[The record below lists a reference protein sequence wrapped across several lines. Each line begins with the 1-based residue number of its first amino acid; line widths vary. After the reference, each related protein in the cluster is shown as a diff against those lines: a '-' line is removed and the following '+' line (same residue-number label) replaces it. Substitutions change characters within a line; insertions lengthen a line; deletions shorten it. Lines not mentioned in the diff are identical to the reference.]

1 MPLHVGSGCL
11 PATITNLRI
20 NCIAQSA
27 TPPEMSLW
35 EKIKEFF
42 CSTHQTEAQECIWT
56 ICHPSVGTTRED
68 VVSRF
73 EQLRMLV
80 YAGYE
85 ESIHSGRHGESHFC
99 ILDADNQEILSVT
112 LDDAGNYTVNCQ
124 GHNET
129 YRFTMDIEQ
138 GEECTEHAEGASGTL
153 QVSPLPDPAA
163 PQTPAAYDAV
173 WSEWKRAAPAE
184 ELRGRAATVQR
195 ICTCLN
201 NGSRELNVGESG
213 LTALPDC
220 LPAHITTL
228 VIPHNNYLTSLPTL
242 PSGLEVLTVEDNQLT
257 SLPPLPS
264 GLEVLTVED
273 NQLTS
278 LPPLPSGLEVLT
290 VEDNQ
295 LTSLPPLPSGLEVLT
310 VEDNQLTSLP
320 PLPSGLEVL
329 TVEDNQLT
337 SLPPL
342 PSGLEVLTV
351 EDNQL
356 TSLPP
361 LPSGLEVLTVEDNQL
376 TSLPPLPSGLEVLT
390 VEDNQLTSLPPLP
403 AGLVVLTVSGNQ
415 LTSLPPLPAG
425 LQTLSVAGNQLTS
438 LPPLPA
444 GLQMLLVA
452 RNQLTSLPPLPA
464 GLQMLLVARNQ
475 LTSLPPLP
483 PAGLQTLSVAGNQL
497 TSLPPLPAGLQML
510 SVAGNQLTRL
520 PPLPAGLRRL
530 LVAGNQ
536 LTSLPPL
543 PAGLQMLLVARN
555 QLTSLPP
562 LPAGLQML
570 SVSDNQLTSLPLLP
584 AGLELLTLERN
595 PQLVR
600 LPPLP
605 EGLQT
610 LSVDANPQLT
620 RLPALPSGL
629 QRLYARNNQLT
640 RLPESITGLSSE
652 ASVNLEGNPLSERT
666 LQALREITSAP
677 GYSGPRILFDMA
689 GASAPREARALHL
702 AAAGWLVPAR
712 EGEPAP
718 ADRWHMFG
726 QEDNAAAFSLFLDRL
741 SETENFMK
749 DAGFKAQIS
758 SWLVQLAEDE
768 ALRAKTFAMAT
779 EATASCQDRVTLA
792 LHQMK
797 NVQLV
802 HDAEKGQYDNNLAAL
817 VATGR
822 EMFRLEKLEQIA
834 REKAGTLALADDVEV
849 YLAYQNKLKKAL
861 GLTSV
866 TAEMRF
872 FGVSGVTVSDL
883 QAAELQVKAAEKSE
897 LREWILQWGPLH
909 SVLERKAP
917 ERVNALRE
925 KQISDYEETYRML
938 SDTELRPFGLVG
950 NTDAERTIGARAM
963 ESAKKTFLDGLR
975 PLVEEMLG
983 SYLAP

>member
-1 MPLHVGSGCL
+1 MPLHVGRGCL

-73 EQLRMLV
+73 EQLRMLT

-112 LDDAGNYTVNCQ
+112 LDDAGNHTVNCQ

-153 QVSPLPDPAA
+153 QVSPLPAPAA
-163 PQTPAAYDAV
+163 PQTPAEYDAV
-173 WSEWKRAAPAE
+173 WSEWKGAAPAE

-213 LTALPDC
+213 LTALPDR

-257 SLPPLPS
+257 SLPPLP
-264 GLEVLTVED
+264 
-273 NQLTS
+273 
-278 LPPLPSGLEVLT
+278 
-290 VEDNQ
+290 
-295 LTSLPPLPSGLEVLT
+295 
-310 VEDNQLTSLP
+310 
-320 PLPSGLEVL
+320 
-329 TVEDNQLT
+329 
-337 SLPPL
+337 
-342 PSGLEVLTV
+342 
-351 EDNQL
+351 
-356 TSLPP
+356 
-361 LPSGLEVLTVEDNQL
+361 
-376 TSLPPLPSGLEVLT
+376 
-390 VEDNQLTSLPPLP
+390 
-403 AGLVVLTVSGNQ
+403 
-415 LTSLPPLPAG
+415 
-425 LQTLSVAGNQLTS
+425 
-438 LPPLPA
+438 
-444 GLQMLLVA
+444 
-452 RNQLTSLPPLPA
+452 
-464 GLQMLLVARNQ
+464 
-475 LTSLPPLP
+475 
-483 PAGLQTLSVAGNQL
+483 
-497 TSLPPLPAGLQML
+497 AGLQML

-520 PPLPAGLRRL
+520 P
-530 LVAGNQ
+530 
-536 LTSLPPL
+536 
-543 PAGLQMLLVARN
+543 
-555 QLTSLPP
+555 
-562 LPAGLQML
+562 
-570 SVSDNQLTSLPLLP
+570 
-584 AGLELLTLERN
+584 
-595 PQLVR
+595 
-600 LPPLP
+600 
-605 EGLQT
+605 
-610 LSVDANPQLT
+610 
-620 RLPALPSGL
+620 ALPSGL
-629 QRLYARNNQLT
+629 QRLYAHNNQLT

-666 LQALREITSAP
+666 LQALQNITSAP

>member
-42 CSTHQTEAQECIWT
+42 CSTHQTEALECIWT

-73 EQLRMLV
+73 EQLRMLA

-220 LPAHITTL
+220 LPTHITTL
-228 VIPHNNYLTSLPTL
+228 VIPHNNYLTSLPT
-242 PSGLEVLTVEDNQLT
+242 
-257 SLPPLPS
+257 
-264 GLEVLTVED
+264 
-273 NQLTS
+273 
-278 LPPLPSGLEVLT
+278 
-290 VEDNQ
+290 
-295 LTSLPPLPSGLEVLT
+295 
-310 VEDNQLTSLP
+310 
-320 PLPSGLEVL
+320 
-329 TVEDNQLT
+329 
-337 SLPPL
+337 
-342 PSGLEVLTV
+342 
-351 EDNQL
+351 
-356 TSLPP
+356 
-361 LPSGLEVLTVEDNQL
+361 
-376 TSLPPLPSGLEVLT
+376 LPSGLEVLT

-444 GLQMLLVA
+444 GLQV
-452 RNQLTSLPPLPA
+452 
-464 GLQMLLVARNQ
+464 
-475 LTSLPPLP
+475 
-483 PAGLQTLSVAGNQL
+483 
-497 TSLPPLPAGLQML
+497 
-510 SVAGNQLTRL
+510 
-520 PPLPAGLRRL
+520 
-530 LVAGNQ
+530 
-536 LTSLPPL
+536 
-543 PAGLQMLLVARN
+543 
-555 QLTSLPP
+555 
-562 LPAGLQML
+562 L

-702 AAAGWLVPAR
+702 AAAGWCLPGRANR
-712 EGEPAP
+712 LLQTDGICS
-718 ADRWHMFG
+718 DRKITLLPS
-726 QEDNAAAFSLFLDRL
+726 A
-741 SETENFMK
+741 
-749 DAGFKAQIS
+749 S
-758 SWLVQLAEDE
+758 SW
-768 ALRAKTFAMAT
+768 
-779 EATASCQDRVTLA
+779 
-792 LHQMK
+792 
-797 NVQLV
+797 
-802 HDAEKGQYDNNLAAL
+802 
-817 VATGR
+817 
-822 EMFRLEKLEQIA
+822 
-834 REKAGTLALADDVEV
+834 
-849 YLAYQNKLKKAL
+849 
-861 GLTSV
+861 
-866 TAEMRF
+866 
-872 FGVSGVTVSDL
+872 
-883 QAAELQVKAAEKSE
+883 
-897 LREWILQWGPLH
+897 
-909 SVLERKAP
+909 
-917 ERVNALRE
+917 
-925 KQISDYEETYRML
+925 
-938 SDTELRPFGLVG
+938 
-950 NTDAERTIGARAM
+950 TD
-963 ESAKKTFLDGLR
+963 
-975 PLVEEMLG
+975 
-983 SYLAP
+983 

>member
-73 EQLRMLV
+73 EQLRTLA

-99 ILDADNQEILSVT
+99 ILDANSQEILSVT

-153 QVSPLPDPAA
+153 QVSPLPATAA
-163 PQTPAAYDAV
+163 PQTPAEYDAV
-173 WSEWKRAAPAE
+173 WSEWKGAAPAE

-242 PSGLEVLTVEDNQLT
+242 PSGLEVLTVEDNQLI
-257 SLPPLPS
+257 
-264 GLEVLTVED
+264 
-273 NQLTS
+273 
-278 LPPLPSGLEVLT
+278 
-290 VEDNQ
+290 
-295 LTSLPPLPSGLEVLT
+295 
-310 VEDNQLTSLP
+310 
-320 PLPSGLEVL
+320 
-329 TVEDNQLT
+329 
-337 SLPPL
+337 
-342 PSGLEVLTV
+342 
-351 EDNQL
+351 
-356 TSLPP
+356 
-361 LPSGLEVLTVEDNQL
+361 
-376 TSLPPLPSGLEVLT
+376 
-390 VEDNQLTSLPPLP
+390 
-403 AGLVVLTVSGNQ
+403 
-415 LTSLPPLPAG
+415 
-425 LQTLSVAGNQLTS
+425 
-438 LPPLPA
+438 
-444 GLQMLLVA
+444 
-452 RNQLTSLPPLPA
+452 
-464 GLQMLLVARNQ
+464 
-475 LTSLPPLP
+475 
-483 PAGLQTLSVAGNQL
+483 
-497 TSLPPLPAGLQML
+497 
-510 SVAGNQLTRL
+510 
-520 PPLPAGLRRL
+520 
-530 LVAGNQ
+530 
-536 LTSLPPL
+536 
-543 PAGLQMLLVARN
+543 
-555 QLTSLPP
+555 
-562 LPAGLQML
+562 
-570 SVSDNQLTSLPLLP
+570 SLPLLP
-584 AGLELLTLERN
+584 AGLELLTVDRN

-610 LSVDANPQLT
+610 LSVDDNPQLT
-620 RLPALPSGL
+620 RLPALPSGIQL
-629 QRLYARNNQLT
+629 LFARNNQLT
-640 RLPESITGLSSE
+640 RLPESITGL
-652 ASVNLEGNPLSERT
+652 ASNATVNVEGNPLSERT
-666 LQALREITSAP
+666 LQALLDITSAP
-677 GYSGPRILFDMA
+677 GYSGPTIHFNMA
-689 GASAPREARALHL
+689 GPSAPREARALHL
-702 AAAGWLVPAR
+702 AAADWLMPAR
-712 EGEPAP
+712 EREPAP

-741 SETENFMK
+741 SETENFIR
-749 DAGFKAQIS
+749 DAGFKEQIS
-758 SWLVQLAEDE
+758 SWLVQLAEDD

-802 HDAEKGQYDNNLAAL
+802 HDAEKGEYDNNLVVL

-834 REKAGTLALADDVEV
+834 REKAGTLALVDEIEV
-849 YLAYQNKLKKAL
+849 WLAYQNKLKKSL

-897 LREWILQWGPLH
+897 FREWILQWGPLH

-938 SDTELRPFGLVG
+938 SDTELRPSGLVG

-975 PLVEEMLG
+975 SLVEEMLG
-983 SYLAP
+983 SYLKVRQRLN

>member
-1 MPLHVGSGCL
+1 MPLHVGRGCL

-153 QVSPLPDPAA
+153 QVSPLPAPAA
-163 PQTPAAYDAV
+163 PQTPAEYDAV
-173 WSEWKRAAPAE
+173 WSEWKGAAPAE

-213 LTALPDC
+213 LTALPDR

-228 VIPHNNYLTSLPTL
+228 VIPHNNYLTSLPT
-242 PSGLEVLTVEDNQLT
+242 
-257 SLPPLPS
+257 
-264 GLEVLTVED
+264 
-273 NQLTS
+273 
-278 LPPLPSGLEVLT
+278 
-290 VEDNQ
+290 
-295 LTSLPPLPSGLEVLT
+295 
-310 VEDNQLTSLP
+310 
-320 PLPSGLEVL
+320 
-329 TVEDNQLT
+329 
-337 SLPPL
+337 
-342 PSGLEVLTV
+342 
-351 EDNQL
+351 
-356 TSLPP
+356 

-464 GLQMLLVARNQ
+464 GLQML
-475 LTSLPPLP
+475 
-483 PAGLQTLSVAGNQL
+483 
-497 TSLPPLPAGLQML
+497 

-543 PAGLQMLLVARN
+543 PAGLQV
-555 QLTSLPP
+555 
-562 LPAGLQML
+562 L
-570 SVSDNQLTSLPLLP
+570 SVSDNQLTS
-584 AGLELLTLERN
+584 
-595 PQLVR
+595 
-600 LPPLP
+600 
-605 EGLQT
+605 
-610 LSVDANPQLT
+610 
-620 RLPALPSGL
+620 
-629 QRLYARNNQLT
+629 
-640 RLPESITGLSSE
+640 LPESITGLSSE
-652 ASVNLEGNPLSERT
+652 ASVNLYGNPLSERT
-666 LQALREITSAP
+666 LQALRNITSAP

-702 AAAGWLVPAR
+702 AAADWLVPAR

-741 SETENFMK
+741 GETENCIK

-758 SWLVQLAEDE
+758 SWLVQLAGDE

-802 HDAEKGQYDNNLAAL
+802 HDAEKGEYDNNLAAL

-822 EMFRLEKLEQIA
+822 EMFRLGKLEQIA
-834 REKAGTLALADDVEV
+834 REKVRTLALVDEIEV
-849 YLAYQNKLKKAL
+849 WLAYQNKLKKSL

-909 SVLERKAP
+909 SVLERKSP

>member
-1 MPLHVGSGCL
+1 
-11 PATITNLRI
+11 
-20 NCIAQSA
+20 
-27 TPPEMSLW
+27 MSLW

-242 PSGLEVLTVEDNQLT
+242 PSGLEVLTVEDNQR
-257 SLPPLPS
+257 
-264 GLEVLTVED
+264 
-273 NQLTS
+273 
-278 LPPLPSGLEVLT
+278 
-290 VEDNQ
+290 
-295 LTSLPPLPSGLEVLT
+295 
-310 VEDNQLTSLP
+310 
-320 PLPSGLEVL
+320 
-329 TVEDNQLT
+329 
-337 SLPPL
+337 
-342 PSGLEVLTV
+342 
-351 EDNQL
+351 
-356 TSLPP
+356 
-361 LPSGLEVLTVEDNQL
+361 
-376 TSLPPLPSGLEVLT
+376 
-390 VEDNQLTSLPPLP
+390 TSLPPLP

-425 LQTLSVAGNQLTS
+425 LQMLLVARNQLTSLPPLPSGLEVLTVEDNQRTSLPPLPAGLVVLTVSGNQLTS

-452 RNQLTSLPPLPA
+452 RNQLTSLPPLPSGLEVLTVEDNQRTSLPPLPA
-464 GLQMLLVARNQ
+464 GLVVLTVSGNQ
-475 LTSLPPLP
+475 LTSLPPL

-543 PAGLQMLLVARN
+543 PAGLQMLSVAGNQLTRLPPLPAGLQMLLVARN

-562 LPAGLQML
+562 LPAGLQMLSVAGNQLTRLPPLPAGLRRLLVAGNQLTSLPPLPAGLQVL

>member
-1 MPLHVGSGCL
+1 MPLHVGRGCL

-153 QVSPLPDPAA
+153 QVSPLPAPAA
-163 PQTPAAYDAV
+163 PQTPAEYDAV
-173 WSEWKRAAPAE
+173 WSEWKGAAPAE

-213 LTALPDC
+213 LTALPDR

-228 VIPHNNYLTSLPTL
+228 VIPHNNYLTSLPT
-242 PSGLEVLTVEDNQLT
+242 
-257 SLPPLPS
+257 
-264 GLEVLTVED
+264 
-273 NQLTS
+273 
-278 LPPLPSGLEVLT
+278 
-290 VEDNQ
+290 
-295 LTSLPPLPSGLEVLT
+295 
-310 VEDNQLTSLP
+310 
-320 PLPSGLEVL
+320 
-329 TVEDNQLT
+329 
-337 SLPPL
+337 
-342 PSGLEVLTV
+342 
-351 EDNQL
+351 
-356 TSLPP
+356 

-464 GLQMLLVARNQ
+464 GLQML
-475 LTSLPPLP
+475 
-483 PAGLQTLSVAGNQL
+483 
-497 TSLPPLPAGLQML
+497 

-543 PAGLQMLLVARN
+543 PAGLQV
-555 QLTSLPP
+555 
-562 LPAGLQML
+562 L

-925 KQISDYEETYRML
+925 KQISNYEETYRML

>member
-153 QVSPLPDPAA
+153 QVSPLPAPAA
-163 PQTPAAYDAV
+163 PQTPAEYDAV
-173 WSEWKRAAPAE
+173 WSEWKGAAPAE

-213 LTALPDC
+213 LTALPDR

-228 VIPHNNYLTSLPTL
+228 VIPHNNYLTSLPT
-242 PSGLEVLTVEDNQLT
+242 
-257 SLPPLPS
+257 
-264 GLEVLTVED
+264 
-273 NQLTS
+273 
-278 LPPLPSGLEVLT
+278 
-290 VEDNQ
+290 
-295 LTSLPPLPSGLEVLT
+295 
-310 VEDNQLTSLP
+310 
-320 PLPSGLEVL
+320 
-329 TVEDNQLT
+329 
-337 SLPPL
+337 
-342 PSGLEVLTV
+342 
-351 EDNQL
+351 
-356 TSLPP
+356 

-464 GLQMLLVARNQ
+464 GLQML
-475 LTSLPPLP
+475 
-483 PAGLQTLSVAGNQL
+483 
-497 TSLPPLPAGLQML
+497 

-543 PAGLQMLLVARN
+543 PAGLQV
-555 QLTSLPP
+555 
-562 LPAGLQML
+562 L

-689 GASAPREARALHL
+689 GASAP
-702 AAAGWLVPAR
+702 R

>member
-73 EQLRMLV
+73 EQLRMLA

-220 LPAHITTL
+220 LPTHITTL

-257 SLPPLPS
+257 SLPPLPAE
-264 GLEVLTVED
+264 LEL
-273 NQLTS
+273 
-278 LPPLPSGLEVLT
+278 
-290 VEDNQ
+290 
-295 LTSLPPLPSGLEVLT
+295 
-310 VEDNQLTSLP
+310 
-320 PLPSGLEVL
+320 
-329 TVEDNQLT
+329 
-337 SLPPL
+337 
-342 PSGLEVLTV
+342 
-351 EDNQL
+351 
-356 TSLPP
+356 
-361 LPSGLEVLTVEDNQL
+361 
-376 TSLPPLPSGLEVLT
+376 
-390 VEDNQLTSLPPLP
+390 
-403 AGLVVLTVSGNQ
+403 LTVSGNQ

-425 LQTLSVAGNQLTS
+425 LQTLSVSGNQLTS

-444 GLQMLLVA
+444 GLQTLL
-452 RNQLTSLPPLPA
+452 
-464 GLQMLLVARNQ
+464 
-475 LTSLPPLP
+475 
-483 PAGLQTLSVAGNQL
+483 VAGNQL
-497 TSLPPLPAGLQML
+497 TS
-510 SVAGNQLTRL
+510 L

-543 PAGLQMLLVARN
+543 PAGLQV
-555 QLTSLPP
+555 
-562 LPAGLQML
+562 L

-584 AGLELLTLERN
+584 AGLELLTLDRN
-595 PQLVR
+595 PQLAR

-652 ASVNLEGNPLSERT
+652 AIVNLYGNPLSERT
-666 LQALREITSAP
+666 LQALRNITSAP

-702 AAAGWLVPAR
+702 AAADWLVPAR

-741 SETENFMK
+741 GETENCIK

-802 HDAEKGQYDNNLAAL
+802 HDAEKGEYDNNLAAL

-822 EMFRLEKLEQIA
+822 EMFRLGKLEQIA
-834 REKAGTLALADDVEV
+834 REKVRTLALVDEIEV
-849 YLAYQNKLKKAL
+849 WLAYQNKLKKSL

-983 SYLAP
+983 SYLAS

>member
-1 MPLHVGSGCL
+1 MPLHVGRGCL

-153 QVSPLPDPAA
+153 QVSPLPAPAA
-163 PQTPAAYDAV
+163 PQTPAEYDAV
-173 WSEWKRAAPAE
+173 WSEWKGAAPAE

-213 LTALPDC
+213 LTALPDR

-228 VIPHNNYLTSLPTL
+228 VIPHNNYLTSLPT
-242 PSGLEVLTVEDNQLT
+242 
-257 SLPPLPS
+257 
-264 GLEVLTVED
+264 
-273 NQLTS
+273 
-278 LPPLPSGLEVLT
+278 
-290 VEDNQ
+290 
-295 LTSLPPLPSGLEVLT
+295 
-310 VEDNQLTSLP
+310 
-320 PLPSGLEVL
+320 
-329 TVEDNQLT
+329 
-337 SLPPL
+337 
-342 PSGLEVLTV
+342 
-351 EDNQL
+351 
-356 TSLPP
+356 

-464 GLQMLLVARNQ
+464 GLQML
-475 LTSLPPLP
+475 
-483 PAGLQTLSVAGNQL
+483 
-497 TSLPPLPAGLQML
+497 

-543 PAGLQMLLVARN
+543 PAGLQV
-555 QLTSLPP
+555 
-562 LPAGLQML
+562 L

-797 NVQLV
+797 NVRLV